1 MPIVSVFFGIVVRM
15 YYQEH
20 EPPHVH
26 VEFQGARASFALDGT
41 CIGGNLESSTAV
53 RLVRQWL
60 ALHRFEVQANW
71 QRIRRGEPLQRIAPL
86 D

>member
-1 MPIVSVFFGIVVRM
+1 MPIVSVFFGIIVRM

-20 EPPHVH
+20 EPAHVH
-26 VEFQGARASFALDGT
+26 VEFQGARAAFALDGT
-41 CIGGNLESSTAV
+41 CIGGNLESSTAA

-60 ALHRFEVQANW
+60 DLHKDEVEANW
-71 QRIRRGEPLQRIAPL
+71 LRIRRGRALQRIAPL